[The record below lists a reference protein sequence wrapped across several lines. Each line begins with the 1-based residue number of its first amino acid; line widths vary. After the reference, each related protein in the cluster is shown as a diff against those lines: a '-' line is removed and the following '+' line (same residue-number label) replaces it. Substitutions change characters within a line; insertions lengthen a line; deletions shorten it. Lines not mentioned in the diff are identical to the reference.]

1 MAFHMVK
8 PHQSYKS
15 NECTN
20 CTSPLMRKLFSD
32 SNISKK
38 YSCARTKVE
47 AIVNYVLSPVT
58 VKYMLNDIQELGTVY
73 LGVATDSFSNHQ
85 STKLFPIVIQCFD

>member
-1 MAFHMVK
+1 
-8 PHQSYKS
+8 
-15 NECTN
+15 
-20 CTSPLMRKLFSD
+20 MRKLFSD
-32 SNISKK
+32 SNLSKK

-58 VKYMLNDIQELGTVY
+58 VKYVLSDIQEHGIVY

-85 STKLFPIVIQCFD
+85 STKHFPAVVQYFDWKHGCLQ